1 MLETIK
7 QQWQEAKASND
18 SNSRYCT
25 LATVSGSGQPTL
37 RTLVLR
43 DITDEGFVIYINET
57 SNKYQDM
64 ATNPQLELLLFW
76 PSLMQQ
82 YRIRGVIREI
92 SPAQMEQHWQHKPY
106 ESKLLDHFYA
116 TYQGQSSELVR
127 RDELQQGIEALKQ
140 LYPKPESVPYV
151 ANAKGLV
158 IQANYIED
166 WRGSNDNLH
175 NRVLHTFTDQGEW
188 TSKYVVP

>member
-1 MLETIK
+1 MLEAIK
-7 QQWQEAKASND
+7 QQWQTANANHD
-18 SNSRYCT
+18 SNARYCT
-25 LATVSGSGQPTL
+25 LATVSPAGQPTM

-43 DITDEGFVIYINET
+43 DITNEGCVIYINST

-64 ATNPQLELLLFW
+64 MDNSQVELLLFW
-76 PSLMQQ
+76 PSLLQQ
-82 YRIRGVIREI
+82 YRIRGPISEI
-92 SPAQMEQHWQHKPY
+92 SAAQMEQHWQHKPY

-116 TYQGQSSELVR
+116 GYQGQSSEL
-127 RDELQQGIEALKQ
+127 DHGDTLQQGIAALKRQ
-140 LYPKPESVPYV
+140 YPTPASIPYV

-175 NRVLHTFTDQGEW
+175 QRALHTCYQGTW
-188 TSKYVVP
+188 VSQCLVP